1 MVSISGELCDLEL
14 PQIIESKL
22 KRNSTEQ
29 IWLNPIDNMV
39 YSTVYQPDHGFTNEI
54 GAFPIYDP
62 AIASHNRGVIEKAS
76 IDGTLNH
83 NVVDGLA
90 SPYKDPELEQASVT
104 YDSLLQNNRIKE
116 AAMLSTEN
124 RVVDVVKV
132 FERLYGLKDRNYAG
146 IELFE
151 RVPTEELVL
160 NFDKV
165 QKQNGMEEIPENT
178 LPRNKEI
185 NYNRVTLNTK
195 KYGLMARVT
204 DEAIRRNVHNPFQ
217 DSITT
222 ASTKLMQ
229 RKAFDVI
236 TAALTVTGVAAL
248 GDWESF
254 AADTDRSD
262 IDPTKDIMRVI
273 NSTIEGTNVG
283 GKFNTLGM
291 NPITAHIYE
300 NNSFLRGLIE
310 PIVGF
315 EPTPGTR
322 AARGLPGV
330 TLVTDQFIPQGIA
343 ICVDNGVESCGIML
357 EGPTRVAT
365 KTDELTGTQTYVTMS
380 HHLAQVINPTT
391 GRRITGVAVPIAPA

>member
-1 MVSISGELCDLEL
+1 MTNV
-14 PQIIESKL
+14 IESKL
-22 KRNSTEQ
+22 RRSSTEQ
-29 IWLNPIDNMV
+29 IWLNPVDHQV
-39 YSTVYQPDHGFTNEI
+39 YSTVFEPENGFTNEI
-54 GAFPIYDP
+54 GAFKLYDP
-62 AIASHNRGVIEKAS
+62 AVASHNRGVIEKAS
-76 IDGTLNH
+76 LDGSLTQNT
-83 NVVDGLA
+83 VDALA
-90 SPYKDPELEQASVT
+90 SPYHDSSLREASMH
-104 YDSLLQNNRIKE
+104 YDSLLKNNRVKE

-124 RVVDVVKV
+124 RAVDVVKI
-132 FERLYGLKDRNYAG
+132 FERLFGLKDRNYAG
-146 IELFE
+146 VELFE

-165 QKQNGMEEIPENT
+165 KKQNGMEEIPENT

-185 NYNRVTLNTK
+185 SYERITLNTK
-195 KYGLMARVT
+195 KYGLMSRVT

-236 TAALTVTGVAAL
+236 TEAQANIQAVAAL

-254 AADTDRSD
+254 VANTDRST

-283 GKFNTLGM
+283 GKFNTIGM
-291 NPITAHIYE
+291 NAITGKIYE
-300 NNSFLRGLIE
+300 NNSFLRGTI
-310 PIVGF
+310 
-315 EPTPGTR
+315 EPTPGTEMAPGTR
-322 AARGLPGV
+322 PLKGINGV
-330 TLVTDQFIPQGIA
+330 TLIQDQFIQQGFAIA
-343 ICVDNGVESCGIML
+343 VDVGVESCGIML

-380 HHLAQVINPTT
+380 HHLARVINPDT
-391 GRRITGVAVPIAPA
+391 GRIFTGVQVPISPV

>member
-1 MVSISGELCDLEL
+1 MTQV
-14 PQIIESKL
+14 IESRL
-22 KRNSTEQ
+22 RRSSTEQ
-29 IWLNPIDNMV
+29 IWLNPVDNQV
-39 YSTVYQPDHGFTNEI
+39 YSTVFQPDNGFTNEV
-54 GAFPIYDP
+54 GAYKIYDP
-62 AIASHNRGVIEKAS
+62 AVASHNRQVIEKAS
-76 IDGTLNH
+76 LDGSLNQ
-83 NVVDGLA
+83 NVVDALR
-90 SPYKDPELEQASVT
+90 SPYFDPELREASMA
-104 YDSLLQNNRIKE
+104 YDNLLKNNRVKE

-124 RVVDVVKV
+124 RAVDVVKI

-146 IELFE
+146 VELFE

-165 QKQNGMEEIPENT
+165 KKQNGMEEIPENT

-185 NYNRVTLNTK
+185 EYERVTLNTK

-236 TAALTVTGVAAL
+236 TEALANITTVAAL
-248 GDWESF
+248 GDWEAF
-254 AADTDRSD
+254 VAGTDRSLV
-262 IDPTKDIMRVI
+262 DPTKDIMRVI

-283 GKFNTLGM
+283 GKFNTMGM
-291 NPITAHIYE
+291 NAITNKIYD
-300 NNSFLRGLIE
+300 NNSYLRGTI
-310 PIVGF
+310 
-315 EPTPGTR
+315 EPTPSFEPAPGTHPAR
-322 AARGLPGV
+322 ALPGV
-330 TLVTDQFIPQGIA
+330 TTVQDQFIDQGIA
-343 ICVDNGVESCGIML
+343 ILVDNGVESCGIML

-380 HHLAQVINPTT
+380 HHLARVINPDT
-391 GRRITGVAVPIAPA
+391 GRIITGVAVPIAPA

>member
-1 MVSISGELCDLEL
+1 MTG
-14 PQIIESKL
+14 IIETKL
-22 KRNSTEQ
+22 KRNSNEQ
-29 IWLNPIDNMV
+29 IWLNPVDHMV
-39 YSTVYQPDHGFTNEI
+39 YSTVYQPDHGFTNEV
-54 GAFPIYDP
+54 GAYAIYDP
-62 AIASHNRGVIEKAS
+62 AIASHNREVIQKAS
-76 IDGTLNH
+76 IDGSLNQ

-90 SPYKDPELEQASVT
+90 TPYKDPELEQASIT
-104 YDSLLQNNRIKE
+104 YDSLLQNNRVKE

-124 RVVDVVKV
+124 RAVDVVKI

-146 IELFE
+146 VELFE

-165 QKQNGMEEIPENT
+165 KKQNGMEEIPENT

-185 NYNRVTLNTK
+185 EYERVTLNTK

-229 RKAFDVI
+229 RKAFDVVSEAVAEI
-236 TAALTVTGVAAL
+236 TTIAALD
-248 GDWESF
+248 DWEGF
-254 AADTDRSD
+254 VFDTDRSVV
-262 IDPTKDIMRVI
+262 DPTKDIMRVI

-283 GKFNTLGM
+283 GKFNTIGM
-291 NPITAHIYE
+291 NAITAKIYE
-300 NNSFLRGLIE
+300 NNSFLRGI
-310 PIVGF
+310 I
-315 EPTPGTR
+315 EPTPSFIPAPGTR
-322 AARGLPGV
+322 PARALPGV
-330 TLVTDQFIPQGIA
+330 TLVQDQFIQQGIA

-357 EGPTRVAT
+357 EGPTRVAS

-380 HHLAQVINPTT
+380 HHLARVINPDT
-391 GRRITGVAVPIAPA
+391 GRIITDVQVPIAPA